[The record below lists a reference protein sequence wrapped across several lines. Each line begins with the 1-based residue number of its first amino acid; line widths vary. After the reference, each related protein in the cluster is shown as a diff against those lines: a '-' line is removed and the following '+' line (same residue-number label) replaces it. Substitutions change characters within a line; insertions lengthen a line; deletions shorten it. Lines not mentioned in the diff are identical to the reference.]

1 MAFTIPTA
9 VCETP
14 TFRRSAAAIMPDDEI
29 EELID
34 FVAAS
39 PTAGVVIPATG
50 GMRKLR
56 WRRPGTGKRGG
67 ARVIYFYC
75 DESMPLLMILA
86 YAKSASDD
94 MAPEQKRRARALIR
108 EYIGGHRKRG
118 KDEAVQN

>member
-1 MAFTIPTA
+1 MATLPFA

-29 EELID
+29 DELID
-34 FVAAS
+34 FVAANPS
-39 PTAGVVIPATG
+39 AGAVIPATG

-67 ARVIYFYC
+67 ARVIYFYY
-75 DESMPLLMILA
+75 DGSMPILMIFA

-94 MAPEQKRRARALIR
+94 MTPEQKRRARTLID
-108 EYIGGHRKRG
+108 EYVGDHRTTRRR
-118 KDEAVQN
+118 